1 MYRIEIARNR
11 GNCGAGADVDVGL
24 TLILKFS
31 ADCRLPEGR
40 RRKDS
45 VTRSPSRDWLG
56 ALVRVVALCAV
67 AALARAAAAQPS
79 DSTAPAA
86 SVASP
91 TVVAVGAD
99 LALQA
104 LAYLG
109 VPYRY
114 GGEDP
119 QRGFDCSGLVR
130 HVTRSVLQVD
140 LPRRS
145 EAIALQ
151 GQAVRK
157 DELQVGDLVFFNTRG
172 RRNSHVGFY
181 LGEGRFVHAPARNGQ
196 VRIESIG
203 DAYWRQRYNGA
214 RRLHIDAA
222 AAGRAGDPATT
233 AVEAPANETP
243 RRAPADDVPG
253 PHPAGGA

>member
-1 MYRIEIARNR
+1 MIQVPIR
-11 GNCGAGADVDVGL
+11 G
-24 TLILKFS
+24 S
-31 ADCRLPEGR
+31 
-40 RRKDS
+40 
-45 VTRSPSRDWLG
+45 LG
-56 ALVRVVALCAV
+56 MLVRALALCAV
-67 AALARAAAAQPS
+67 AVVARSAAAQPN
-79 DSTAPAA
+79 DAAAPAA
-86 SVASP
+86 SLGGQAA
-91 TVVAVGAD
+91 VAVGTD

-130 HVTRSVLQVD
+130 HVARSVLQVD

-151 GQAVRK
+151 GRAVRR

-181 LGEGRFVHAPARNGQ
+181 LGEGRFVHAPARNGH
-196 VRIESIG
+196 VRIESIE

-214 RRLHIDAA
+214 RRLHEDAVA
-222 AAGRAGDPATT
+222 TVRPGDAVAT
-233 AVEAPANETP
+233 PLETP
-243 RRAPADDVPG
+243 ASASPRSAPADDVPG

>member
-1 MYRIEIARNR
+1 ML
-11 GNCGAGADVDVGL
+11 VQ
-24 TLILKFS
+24 
-31 ADCRLPEGR
+31 
-40 RRKDS
+40 
-45 VTRSPSRDWLG
+45 
-56 ALVRVVALCAV
+56 ALALCAV
-67 AALARAAAAQPS
+67 AVLARAAAAQPS
-79 DSTAPAA
+79 DAAAPA
-86 SVASP
+86 
-91 TVVAVGAD
+91 AVGAD

-119 QRGFDCSGLVR
+119 LRGFDCSGLVR
-130 HVTRSVLQVD
+130 HVARSVLQVD

-151 GQAVRK
+151 GRAVRRN
-157 DELQVGDLVFFNTRG
+157 ELQVGDLVFFNTRG

-196 VRIESIG
+196 VRIESVE

-214 RRLHIDAA
+214 RRLHDDPAA
-222 AAGRAGDPATT
+222 IERPVESATT
-233 AVEAPANETP
+233 AVEAPADEAP
-243 RRAPADDVPG
+243 RSAPAPNVPG

>member
-1 MYRIEIARNR
+1 M
-11 GNCGAGADVDVGL
+11 
-24 TLILKFS
+24 
-31 ADCRLPEGR
+31 
-40 RRKDS
+40 
-45 VTRSPSRDWLG
+45 
-56 ALVRVVALCAV
+56 
-67 AALARAAAAQPS
+67 
-79 DSTAPAA
+79 
-86 SVASP
+86 
-91 TVVAVGAD
+91 AVGAD

-130 HVTRSVLQVD
+130 HVARLVLQVD

-151 GQAVRK
+151 GRAVRR
-157 DELQVGDLVFFNTRG
+157 DDLQVGDLVFFNTRG

-181 LGEGRFVHAPARNGQ
+181 LGDGRFVHAPARNGQ
-196 VRIESIG
+196 VRIESIE
-203 DAYWRQRYNGA
+203 DTYWRQRYNGA
-214 RRLHIDAA
+214 RRLYDDAVA
-222 AAGRAGDPATT
+222 TVRPADPATT
-233 AVEAPANETP
+233 AIEAPVTETP
-243 RRAPADDVPG
+243 RSAPADAVPG

>member
-1 MYRIEIARNR
+1 VISRCDR
-11 GNCGAGADVDVGL
+11 GL
-24 TLILKFS
+24 H
-31 ADCRLPEGR
+31 
-40 RRKDS
+40 
-45 VTRSPSRDWLG
+45 SR
-56 ALVRVVALCAV
+56 LVRALMLCAL
-67 AALARAAAAQPS
+67 AGLARDAAAQPGEAAAPAS
-79 DSTAPAA
+79 SLAAPAA
-86 SVASP
+86 VA
-91 TVVAVGAD
+91 AGAD

-119 QRGFDCSGLVR
+119 LRGFDCSGLVR
-130 HVTRSVLQVD
+130 HVARSVLQVD

-145 EAIALQ
+145 EAIATQ
-151 GQAVRK
+151 GRAVRK
-157 DELQVGDLVFFNTRG
+157 AELQVGDLVFFNTRG

-196 VRIESIG
+196 VRIESIE

-214 RRLHIDAA
+214 RRLHDDPAPIE
-222 AAGRAGDPATT
+222 RAVEPATT
-233 AVEAPANETP
+233 AVEAPATELP
-243 RRAPADDVPG
+243 RRDPPPDVPG

>member
-1 MYRIEIARNR
+1 M
-11 GNCGAGADVDVGL
+11 
-24 TLILKFS
+24 
-31 ADCRLPEGR
+31 
-40 RRKDS
+40 
-45 VTRSPSRDWLG
+45 TRSPSRDWLG

-130 HVTRSVLQVD
+130 HVTRSVLQV
-140 LPRRS
+140 
-145 EAIALQ
+145 E
-151 GQAVRK
+151 
-157 DELQVGDLVFFNTRG
+157 VGDLVFFNTRG

>member
-1 MYRIEIARNR
+1 VIQIPFRGSLGMLAR
-11 GNCGAGADVDVGL
+11 
-24 TLILKFS
+24 
-31 ADCRLPEGR
+31 
-40 RRKDS
+40 
-45 VTRSPSRDWLG
+45 
-56 ALVRVVALCAV
+56 ALALCAV
-67 AALARAAAAQPS
+67 AVLARAAAAQPS
-79 DSTAPAA
+79 DAAAPAA
-86 SVASP
+86 SLGGPAA
-91 TVVAVGAD
+91 VAVGAD

-119 QRGFDCSGLVR
+119 LRGFDCSGLVR
-130 HVTRSVLQVD
+130 HVARSVLQVD

-151 GQAVRK
+151 GRAVHRN
-157 DELQVGDLVFFNTRG
+157 ELQVGDLVFFNTRG

-196 VRIESIG
+196 VRIESIE

-214 RRLHIDAA
+214 RRLHD
-222 AAGRAGDPATT
+222 DPAAIERPVEASTT
-233 AVEAPANETP
+233 AVEAPAGETP
-243 RRAPADDVPG
+243 RSDTAPDVPG

>member
-1 MYRIEIARNR
+1 MLAK
-11 GNCGAGADVDVGL
+11 AM
-24 TLILKFS
+24 
-31 ADCRLPEGR
+31 
-40 RRKDS
+40 
-45 VTRSPSRDWLG
+45 
-56 ALVRVVALCAV
+56 ALCAF
-67 AALARAAAAQPS
+67 ALLARAAAAQPS
-79 DSTAPAA
+79 DAVRPAA
-86 SVASP
+86 SFAGP
-91 TVVAVGAD
+91 AAVAVGAD

-130 HVTRSVLQVD
+130 HVARSVLQVD

-151 GQAVRK
+151 GRAVPR
-157 DELQVGDLVFFNTRG
+157 EALQVGDLVFFNTRG

-196 VRIESIG
+196 VRIESIE
-203 DAYWRQRYNGA
+203 DTYWRQRYNGA
-214 RRLHIDAA
+214 RRLHDDAVA
-222 AAGRAGDPATT
+222 TPWPGDPATP
-233 AVEAPANETP
+233 AVEAPGTETP
-243 RRAPADDVPG
+243 PRAPADEVPG